1 MGNPNLLKRIAIVGP
16 ECTGKSELANF
27 LAQYYNTVWV
37 PEFARSF
44 LDVLSRPYEKT
55 DLKTIAKG
63 QILLEDSAVQK
74 ANKLLF
80 CDTTL
85 LVVKVWSE
93 FKYGICDEEIV
104 NELKNRNYDLH
115 LLTHVDIP
123 WVEDPQREHPQQR
136 DLLFSIYKAEL
147 EKMKTPYVEIK
158 GERAQRRALAIA
170 AIDKLFL

>member
-1 MGNPNLLKRIAIVGP
+1 METGNLLKRIAIVGP

-44 LDVLSRPYEKT
+44 LDVLNRPYQNA

-63 QILLEDSAVQK
+63 QMLLEDSAKQS
-74 ANKLLF
+74 ANKLLI

-93 FKYGICDEEIV
+93 FKYGYCDDEIL
-104 NELKNRNYDLH
+104 NELSNRHYDLH
-115 LLTHVDIP
+115 LLTHIDIP
-123 WVEDPQREHPQQR
+123 WVEDPQREHPHQRQQ
-136 DLLFSIYKAEL
+136 LFSIYKAEL
-147 EKMKTPYVEIK
+147 EKMNTPFVEIK
-158 GERAQRRALAIA
+158 GERAQRRASAIA

>member
-1 MGNPNLLKRIAIVGP
+1 MGTKNLLKRIAIVGP

-44 LDVLSRPYEKT
+44 LDVLNRPYQNA

-63 QILLEDSAVQK
+63 QMLLEDNAVQK
-74 ANKLLF
+74 ANKILI

-93 FKYGICDEEIV
+93 FKYGNCEEEILS
-104 NELKNRNYDLH
+104 ELNNRHYDLH
-115 LLTHVDIP
+115 LLTHIDIP
-123 WVEDPQREHPQQR
+123 WVEDPQREHPHQR
-136 DLLFSIYKAEL
+136 KQLFSIYKAEL
-147 EKMKTPYVEIK
+147 EKMGNPFVEIK
-158 GERAQRRALAIA
+158 GERAQRRASAIA
-170 AIDKLFL
+170 AIDRLLA